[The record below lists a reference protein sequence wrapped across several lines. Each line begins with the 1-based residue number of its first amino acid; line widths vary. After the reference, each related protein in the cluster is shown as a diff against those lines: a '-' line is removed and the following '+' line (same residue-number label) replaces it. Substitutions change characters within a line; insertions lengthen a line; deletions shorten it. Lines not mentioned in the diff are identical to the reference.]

1 MTDFLQEQ
9 DRRLALKR
17 KEEEKASKAFRAEGN
32 KRKKQEKL
40 LTRWT
45 IGVKVRDKK
54 THQVYEYRGLVY
66 DYYSKKQV
74 YLLRVRDSWGQ
85 TIQFTQ
91 PVSDQMA
98 KVLYG

>member
-1 MTDFLQEQ
+1 MNFLEEQE
-9 DRRLALKR
+9 RRLALRK
-17 KEEEKASKAFRAEGN
+17 KEEEKASKAFRREGN

-45 IGVKVRDKK
+45 PGVTVRNKK
-54 THQVYEYRGLVY
+54 TGQTYEYRGLVY

-74 YLLRVRDSWGQ
+74 YLLRVRDGWGQ

-91 PVSDQMA
+91 PVSDQMV